1 MVLGNNTVVLLLSTS
16 ENDSNNEN
24 DDKNNGD
31 DDDDDDDDD
40 VKWFIGWYSAKPQ
53 CYLGIYIKYKAH
65 KGIQVRYLM
74 RGINGEKLG
83 LKCLN
88 VGKILTI

>member
-1 MVLGNNTVVLLLSTS
+1 MATEKWVYISSEVRSFDVGNLDIWVTWPRNLAA
-16 ENDSNNEN
+16 
-24 DDKNNGD
+24 
-31 DDDDDDDDD
+31 
-40 VKWFIGWYSAKPQ
+40 IGFATFRYVGKLDIW
-53 CYLGIYIKYKAH
+53 GN
-65 KGIQVRYLM
+65 QVRYLM

>member
-1 MVLGNNTVVLLLSTS
+1 MTDLKGPLDFKVCRAVPPFNLRPLLS
-16 ENDSNNEN
+16 
-24 DDKNNGD
+24 
-31 DDDDDDDDD
+31 
-40 VKWFIGWYSAKPQ
+40 
-53 CYLGIYIKYKAH
+53 
-65 KGIQVRYLM
+65 QVRYLM

>member
-1 MVLGNNTVVLLLSTS
+1 MNIHNVITKLIIIIKDFEKIAQMFNFNIALPEQLRDKSSTHHLQFSLS
-16 ENDSNNEN
+16 N
-24 DDKNNGD
+24 KNSSCDIN
-31 DDDDDDDDD
+31 
-40 VKWFIGWYSAKPQ
+40 IT
-53 CYLGIYIKYKAH
+53 
-65 KGIQVRYLM
+65 QVRYLM